1 MLLKT
6 DLKYLYKKTNE
17 ESNIRYYLNCLL

>member
-6 DLKYLYKKTNE
+6 DLKYRYKKTNE
-17 ESNIRYYLNCLL
+17 ESNFRYYWNCLL